1 MKRFKAV
8 IFDMDGL
15 LLDTERQ
22 ALESFNRVCDHLG
35 LGNQEHVF
43 AKCIGANRE
52 AGWKALEDGLK
63 AKVDIKTFA
72 NAWDALHTQS
82 TEEQPIPLKAG
93 VFELLDYI
101 ASHGVPCAIA
111 TSTSTERAT
120 QKLAK
125 TGLLDRFA
133 AITCGDHVSRSKPFP
148 DIYLRAATVMQ
159 ADPRECLALEDSENG
174 VRAAVGAGM
183 TVVQVP
189 DLLQPSPELRALGH
203 IVLES
208 LHAVRAHRF

>member
-1 MKRFKAV
+1 MKRFRAV

-22 ALESFNRVCDHLG
+22 ALASFNRVCDHLG
-35 LGNQEHVF
+35 IGNQEHVF

-63 AKVDIKTFA
+63 DKVDIQTFTS
-72 NAWDALHTQS
+72 AWDALHARS
-82 TEEQPIPLKAG
+82 ADEQPIPLKEG
-93 VFELLDYI
+93 VFELLDYLD
-101 ASHGVPCAIA
+101 SHDVPCAIA

-120 QKLAK
+120 LKLSKA
-125 TGLLDRFA
+125 GLIDRFA
-133 AITCGDHVSRSKPFP
+133 AITCGDHVARSKPFP

-183 TVVQVP
+183 TVIQIP
-189 DLLQPSPELRALGH
+189 DLLQPSPELLSLGH
-203 IVLES
+203 IVLDS
-208 LHAVRAHRF
+208 LHAVRSHRF

>member
-1 MKRFKAV
+1 MNRFKAV

-22 ALESFNRVCDHLG
+22 ALVSFSRVCDHLG

-43 AKCIGANRE
+43 ARCIGANRE
-52 AGWKALEDGLK
+52 AGWKALEDGLRD
-63 AKVDIKTFA
+63 KVDIKTFA
-72 NAWDALHTQS
+72 DAWDALHMQS
-82 TEEQPIPLKAG
+82 TEEQPIPLKEG

-101 ASHGVPCAIA
+101 ASHGVPCGIA
-111 TSTSTERAT
+111 TSTSTDRAT
-120 QKLAK
+120 QKLTKA
-125 TGLLDRFA
+125 GLIDRFA
-133 AITCGDHVSRSKPFP
+133 TLTCGDHVSRSKPFP

-159 ADPRECLALEDSENG
+159 VAPQECLALEDSENG

-183 TVVQVP
+183 TVVQIP

-208 LHAVRAHRF
+208 LHAVRSHRF

>member
-1 MKRFKAV
+1 MKRFRAV

-22 ALESFNRVCDHLG
+22 ALESFNRVCDQLG

-43 AKCIGANRE
+43 ARCIGANRE
-52 AGWKALEDGLK
+52 AGWKALEDGLND
-63 AKVDIKTFA
+63 KVDIQTFA
-72 NAWDALHTQS
+72 RAWDALHAQS
-82 TEEQPIPLKAG
+82 TEEQPIPLKDG

-101 ASHGVPCAIA
+101 ASHDVPCGIA

-120 QKLAK
+120 RKLAR
-125 TGLLDRFA
+125 TGLIDRFA

-148 DIYLRAATVMQ
+148 DIYLRAAAVMQ
-159 ADPRECLALEDSENG
+159 ADPRHCLALEDSENG

-183 TVVQVP
+183 TVVQIP
-189 DLLQPSPELRALGH
+189 DLLPPSPELRALGH
-203 IVLES
+203 VVLDS
-208 LHAVRAHRF
+208 LHAVRSHRF